1 MIRLVSRVT
10 YQRVV
15 GESQSVYRAGK
26 EDRVVE
32 KMKGVIHNT
41 DIAVVGI
48 FLFRCRYFRVDTNHS
63 LAELVN

>member
-1 MIRLVSRVT
+1 MIRLVNRVT

-32 KMKGVIHNT
+32 KMKIHNT

-48 FLFRCRYFRVDTNHS
+48 FLSGVGISGSILITASQNW
-63 LAELVN
+63 

>member
-48 FLFRCRYFRVDTNHS
+48 FLFGVGISGSILITASQNW
-63 LAELVN
+63 